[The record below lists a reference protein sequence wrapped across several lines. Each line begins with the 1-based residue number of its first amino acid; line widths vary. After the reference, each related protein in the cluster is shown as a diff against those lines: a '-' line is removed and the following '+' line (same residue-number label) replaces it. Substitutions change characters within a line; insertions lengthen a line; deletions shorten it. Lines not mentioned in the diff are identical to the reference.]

1 MSNNVFTPLVY
12 PRIGAGAADGAPGLA
27 AERARGYSDGY
38 AEGLRRAAA
47 TLDATDAD
55 RSKRAS
61 DAAVRDEARVAQAVA
76 ALGAAVA
83 ALNRRFAPV
92 VEDCDAVLVAASL
105 ELAEAVVGREVTG
118 GRAAAQDALNRALS
132 AIPNEQTAR
141 VRLNPADAAQL
152 ESHALPAHV
161 TIVADPAIAS
171 GDVIVGLEE
180 GWLDARIASALERA
194 REIVTGE
201 RS

>member
-12 PRIGAGAADGAPGLA
+12 PQIGSGAADGVPGLA
-27 AERARGYSDGY
+27 SERARGYSDGY

-47 TLDATDAD
+47 TLDVTDAD

-61 DAAVRDEARVAQAVA
+61 DAAVRDEARIAQAVA
-76 ALGAAVA
+76 ALGTAVA
-83 ALNRRFAPV
+83 ALNMRFAPV

-105 ELAEAVVGREVTG
+105 DLAEAVIGREVTG
-118 GRAAAQDALNRALS
+118 GRAPAEDALNRALS

-152 ESHALPAHV
+152 ESHGLPANV
-161 TIVADPAIAS
+161 TIVADPTVAP
-171 GDVIVGLEE
+171 GDAIVGLDD
-180 GWLDARIASALERA
+180 GWLDARIAAALERA
-194 REIVTGE
+194 REIVTGG